1 MIINPMDKIN
11 VRHIADTKI
20 HAKQTVYPFRIRTRT
35 ITNVRTI
42 SNNFIILQLFQNNI
56 DHP

>member
-20 HAKQTVYPFRIRTRT
+20 HAKQTVRPFRIRTRT
-35 ITNVRTI
+35 ISNVRTI
-42 SNNFIILQLFQNNI
+42 SNNFMILQLFQTKRR
-56 DHP
+56 